1 MMLGTVRR
9 HYQVSITR
17 EEVLERIAGVIDL
30 EIPDWSASGVRGSRK
45 FVGNIKPDGFQ
56 IRVRK
61 TYRNGLEPVLKGE
74 VRSMGAT
81 SEIYIRLGP
90 ALPARAF
97 ACAYF
102 TCVALVGLAMLM
114 WGRAD
119 VSRLTV
125 ALVILGLL
133 SLGLFIVGFQTFLG
147 RRDWRELQ
155 ALADDLFRVQIPP
168 IGGDR
173 PKD

>member
-1 MMLGTVRR
+1 MLGTVRR
-9 HYQVSITR
+9 HYEISMTR
-17 EEVLERIAGVIDL
+17 EEVLERIAGSLDL
-30 EIPDWSASGVRGSRK
+30 EVPDWSASGVRGSRK
-45 FVGNIKPDGFQ
+45 FVGNIKRDGFQ

-61 TYRNGLEPVLKGE
+61 TYRNGLEPVLKGK
-74 VRSMGAT
+74 VSSTGAT
-81 SEIYIRLGP
+81 SEIDVRLGP

-133 SLGLFIVGFQTFLG
+133 SGGLFIVGFGIFLG
-147 RRDWRELQ
+147 RRDVRDLQ
-155 ALADDLFRVQIPP
+155 ALADDLFRAQTSD
-168 IGGDR
+168 GGVNA
-173 PKD
+173 